1 MKNKTTLNRRE
12 FIKGSAAGLAV
23 LPLLELDPSFG
34 QTGKKSAK
42 VALIKTSD
50 RQAGVKAALKLFD
63 YPSPAGKKVYIK
75 PNFNTEDPFPG
86 STHNDTLSRLVQT
99 MHEQGAAQISVGDR
113 SGPTP
118 TPEVLEKKGIHKMAQ
133 ELDFEVLDFSKLA
146 EKDWISQDAPGS
158 HWENGFLIAR
168 PALEAEY
175 KVATCCL
182 KTHQYGGIFTLS
194 LKLTVGLAPRK
205 LMRELHGARENH
217 MRRMIAELNTAFKP
231 QLILLD
237 GMEAFVDGGPMT
249 GTRKTANVILAG
261 SDPIAI
267 DAVGLAVLKELG
279 SNKEIMERNIFAQEQ
294 IERAVELGLGI
305 ASPDQ
310 IEILTSDTAGLDY
323 ADKIRKIMAQG

>member
-1 MKNKTTLNRRE
+1 MEKKATLNRRE
-12 FIKGSAAGLAV
+12 FIKGSAVSLAA
-23 LPLLELDPSFG
+23 LPLLDLNPSVRPA
-34 QTGKKSAK
+34 AK
-42 VALIKTSD
+42 NTAKIALIKTTD
-50 RQAGVKAALKLFD
+50 RRAGIKAALKLFD

-75 PNFNTEDPFPG
+75 PNFNTEDIFPG
-86 STHNDTLSRLVQT
+86 STHNDTLSQLVQT
-99 MHEQGAAQISVGDR
+99 MHEQEAAKISVGDR

-118 TPEVLEKKGIHKMAQ
+118 TPEVLQKKGIHKMAQ
-133 ELDFEVLDFSKLA
+133 DLDFEVLDFSKLE
-146 EKDWISQDAPGS
+146 EKGWISQDAPGS

-168 PALEAEY
+168 PAMEAEY
-175 KVATCCL
+175 KVSTCCL

-194 LKLTVGLAPRK
+194 LKLSVGLAPRK

-249 GTRKTANVILAG
+249 GTKKTANVILAG
-261 SDPIAI
+261 SDPVAI

-279 SNKEIMERNIFAQEQ
+279 ANKDIMDKKIFAQEQ
-294 IERAVELGLGI
+294 IERAVELKLGI

-310 IEILTSDTAGLDY
+310 IELLTSDAAGQEY
-323 ADKIRKIMAQG
+323 AHKIKSILAQG